1 MNFFF
6 FISAILFTK
15 IAYSQ
20 IECLDI
26 KIANCQIDSSFQVY
40 DCFNQR
46 MDSLF
51 CVYGRVYL
59 MDCSPYYLK
68 KQKPLY
74 VTRKTTY
81 TDKYEGYGLL
91 DIFIDGNLLFR
102 YEMLDGRIEGTGTIF
117 YPLLNKVA
125 YQATFKNGKLD
136 GPLFCLSYD
145 DSEVIHSMLFK
156 NGKPKKLLYVYNI
169 EQSKKK
175 YRIINKRKYF
185 KNEKCTGVVEYPFLL
200 SHIKVIR

>member
-1 MNFFF
+1 MKFFCF
-6 FISAILFTK
+6 VLVLLFSK
-15 IAYSQ
+15 ITCSQ
-20 IECLDI
+20 IKCLNED
-26 KIANCQIDSSFQVY
+26 IANCQIDSSFQVFDY
-40 DCFNQR
+40 FNQST
-46 MDSLF
+46 DSLF

-59 MDCSPYYLK
+59 MDCAPYYMQ

-200 SHIKVIR
+200 SHRKVIR